1 MCEAG
6 GVCGAQKSNPGI
18 AVSIE
23 QASSV
28 RVRHYANQN
37 NRKKQDVILG
47 ENAVTEVPSIHV
59 TVDWDIDGINH

>member
-1 MCEAG
+1 MAR
-6 GVCGAQKSNPGI
+6 KSNPGI

-28 RVRHYANQN
+28 RVRRYANQN

-47 ENAVTEVPSIHV
+47 ENAVTEAPSIHV
-59 TVDWDIDGINH
+59 PVDWGIDGIDHGGPIVQKL